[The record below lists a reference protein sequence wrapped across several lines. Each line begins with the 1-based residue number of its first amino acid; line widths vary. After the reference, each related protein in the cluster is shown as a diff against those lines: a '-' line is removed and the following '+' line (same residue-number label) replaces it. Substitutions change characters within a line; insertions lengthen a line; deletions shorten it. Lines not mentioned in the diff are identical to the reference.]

1 MLKRL
6 ALVAG
11 SVAAVVLVR
20 KKAKQQQAEQDLWT
34 QATDDVPAPTPAP
47 VVTPPSPDDAPANQI

>member
-1 MLKRL
+1 MFKRL

-34 QATDDVPAPTPAP
+34 QATDDVPSSVPAAADTPI
-47 VVTPPSPDDAPANQI
+47 SPDDAPANQI